1 MLEIICI
8 NFKFSPN
15 ISYFFERKPFWYY
28 AGINKGVAFLFMK
41 QIGYLAFEWFDIW
54 HRHTGKAWTSVNIVY
69 TIFRSKYDELESA
82 LLTVECLMPALAS
95 LWNASRQGPHSLGKH
110 YPLFYARLE
119 SFLHGNRPR
128 QQSLITLLGSQAC
141 NLSGTYKNSTTCFIH
156 CYRQKALVSK

>member
-1 MLEIICI
+1 
-8 NFKFSPN
+8 
-15 ISYFFERKPFWYY
+15 
-28 AGINKGVAFLFMK
+28 MK

-54 HRHTGKAWTSVNIVY
+54 HRHTSKAWTSVNIVY

-82 LLTVECLMPALAS
+82 LLTVECLLPALAS

-141 NLSGTYKNSTTCFIH
+141 NLSGTYKNSTT
-156 CYRQKALVSK
+156 LVLFTVTDKRHWYPSNNSE